1 VIVCICLSP
10 AIDITYHV
18 SRVRGGATNRVDT
31 VGRRPG
37 GKAVNVA
44 RILHALGEDV
54 ALLAP
59 AGGHPGAEFAEDLAA
74 LGVPADLVPNAA
86 ATRSTVTIVDE
97 SGDATLFVEP
107 APLDCWPALLDRAES
122 AVADADVVVVSG
134 AVPTGAPPDAIGALV
149 RLVRGAGR
157 PSVVD
162 TSGPAL
168 LDALAAGPTIVKP
181 NADELASVSGDAD
194 PLRAAAA
201 LAAEYRTTVVA
212 SLGADGVVVA
222 EGGPAGISHW
232 RARPARAVTGNP
244 TGAGDALV
252 AGLARGLRFGI
263 PMPELLRDAV
273 ALSAAAVARP
283 YAGEVDLAS
292 YANFRDA
299 VLVEPAG
306 VSS

>member
-1 VIVCICLSP
+1 MIVCICLSP

-18 SRVRGGATNRVDT
+18 ARVRSGATNRVAS
-31 VGRRPG
+31 VARRPG

-44 RILHALGEDV
+44 RVLHALGEEV

-59 AGGHPGAEFAEDLAA
+59 VGGHPGAEFAEDLAA

-86 ATRSTVTIVDE
+86 PTRSTVTIVDE
-97 SGDATLFVEP
+97 SATATLFVEP
-107 APLDCWPALLDRAES
+107 APLDCWPALIARAES
-122 AVADADVVVVSG
+122 AIAAADVVVVSG
-134 AVPTGAPPDAIGALV
+134 AIPTGAPPDAIGALV

-181 NADELASVSGDAD
+181 NAEELASVSGDSD

-201 LAAEYRTTVVA
+201 LAIDYGTTVVA
-212 SLGADGVVVA
+212 SLGADGVAAADGVA
-222 EGGPAGISHW
+222 EW
-232 RARPARAVTGNP
+232 RGRPAHPVTGNP

-252 AGLARGLRFGI
+252 AGLARGLRDGT
-263 PMPELLRDAV
+263 PLPELLRDAV

-283 YAGEVDLAS
+283 YAGEVDLAH
-292 YANFRDA
+292 YAEYRDA
-299 VLVEPAG
+299 VVVDAVG
-306 VSS
+306 AAR

>member
-18 SRVRGGATNRVDT
+18 AAVRGGATNRVT
-31 VGRRPG
+31 SVGRRPG

-44 RILHALGEDV
+44 RVLHALGEEV
-54 ALLAP
+54 SLLAP
-59 AGGHPGAEFAEDLAA
+59 VGGHPGAEFAEDLGA

-86 ATRSTVTIVDE
+86 PTRSTVAIVDG

-107 APLDCWPALLDRAES
+107 APLDCWPALFARAEA
-122 AVADADVVVVSG
+122 AVAAADVVVVSG
-134 AVPTGAPPDAIGALV
+134 TVPTGAPPDAIGALV

-181 NADELASVSGDAD
+181 NADELASVSGDPD

-201 LAAEYRTTVVA
+201 LAAEYGTTVVA
-212 SLGADGVVVA
+212 SLGADGVAAADGVA
-222 EGGPAGISHW
+222 EW
-232 RARPARAVTGNP
+232 RARPARPVVGNP

-252 AGLARGLRFGI
+252 AGLARGLRTGLAL
-263 PMPELLRDAV
+263 PALLRDAV

-283 YAGEVDLAS
+283 YAGEVDLAH
-292 YANFRDA
+292 YDEYQDA
-299 VLVEPAG
+299 VLVEAIG
-306 VSS
+306 ALR

>member
-1 VIVCICLSP
+1 MIVCICLSP

-18 SRVRGGATNRVDT
+18 PRVRAGATNRVAS

-44 RILHALGEDV
+44 RVLHALGEDV
-54 ALLAP
+54 SLLAP
-59 AGGHPGAEFAEDLAA
+59 IGGHSGAEFGEDLAA

-86 ATRSTVTIVDE
+86 PTRTTVTIVDG

-107 APLDCWPALLDRAES
+107 APLDCWPALLARAEA
-122 AVADADVVVVSG
+122 AVVAADVVVVSG
-134 AVPTGAPPDAIGALV
+134 AVPTGAPPDAIGTLV

-181 NADELASVSGDAD
+181 NADELASVSGEPD
-194 PLRAAAA
+194 PLRAAVA
-201 LAAEYRTTVVA
+201 LAADYGTTVVA
-212 SLGADGVVVA
+212 SLGPDGVVAADGAA
-222 EGGPAGISHW
+222 EW
-232 RARPARAVTGNP
+232 RVRPPRPVVGNP

-252 AGLARGLRFGI
+252 AGLARGLRAGAAL
-263 PMPELLRDAV
+263 PELLRDAV
-273 ALSAAAVARP
+273 ALSTAAVARP
-283 YAGEVDLAS
+283 YAGEIDLAH
-292 YANFRDA
+292 YAADRDA
-299 VLVEPAG
+299 VVVETVG
-306 VSS
+306 VTR